1 MRRRRFLVGG
11 AATACV
17 ACAACGGDDAE
28 SAAPS
33 STAPSTSAPG
43 SAPPGFGSRVDVGS
57 LDDVLA
63 EIDEGNGF
71 RYVPEARAFLVR
83 YPAEA
88 LEAARSAYDEET
100 VDGLALGLLAVYQKC
115 THLGCRV
122 PECTSSGRFECA
134 CHGAVFNG
142 VGEYVSGPAP
152 RGLDRFVVSV
162 SAGRVSIDTST
173 TLPGLERGQVTV
185 ESGDAG
191 PSCLPSSDASSE
203 GSAR

>member
-11 AATACV
+11 AATACM
-17 ACAACGGDDAE
+17 ACAACRSGEGA

-33 STAPSTSAPG
+33 TTASSATASDSAPL
-43 SAPPGFGSRVDVGS
+43 GFGSRVDVGS

-71 RYVPEARAFLVR
+71 RYVPEARAYLVR

-88 LEAARSAYDEET
+88 LDAARSAYDEET
-100 VDGLALGLLAVYQKC
+100 VDGMALGLLAVYQKC

-122 PECTSSGRFECA
+122 PECTSSGRFECP

-173 TLPGLERGQVTV
+173 TIPGLEKGKVTV
-185 ESGDAG
+185 ESTEVGR
-191 PSCLPSSDASSE
+191 SCLPPAD
-203 GSAR
+203 G

>member
-11 AATACV
+11 AATACI
-17 ACAACGGDDAE
+17 ACAGCRSGEGE
-28 SAAPS
+28 
-33 STAPSTSAPG
+33 STAPPSTDPPTSASDSTPL
-43 SAPPGFGSRVDVGS
+43 GFGSRVDVGS

-63 EIDEGNGF
+63 EIDAGNGF

-83 YPAEA
+83 YPSEA

-100 VDGLALGLLAVYQKC
+100 VEGMALGLVAVYQKC

-173 TLPGLERGQVTV
+173 TLPGLDKGQVTIEPTEV
-185 ESGDAG
+185 G
-191 PSCLPSSDASSE
+191 PSCLPPSD
-203 GSAR
+203 G